1 MREVEHFWKLAKN
14 KAIKSCKKRK
24 RGRNFGLNGSV
35 FQMKKA
41 AFVVFLLP
49 SYILLSKISKRE
61 AEGTLNEAKAGVL
74 DA

>member
-1 MREVEHFWKLAKN
+1 MWKMREVEHFWKLAKN
-14 KAIKSCKKRK
+14 KAIKSCKKK
-24 RGRNFGLNGSV
+24 NFGLNGSV